1 MKEVIQ
7 KLTLNRSATYQLK
20 VLEELNERWSEWAGR
35 MIITVESEGDR
46 PPITPLIGTQRS

>member
-46 PPITPLIGTQRS
+46 PPITPLTGTQRS